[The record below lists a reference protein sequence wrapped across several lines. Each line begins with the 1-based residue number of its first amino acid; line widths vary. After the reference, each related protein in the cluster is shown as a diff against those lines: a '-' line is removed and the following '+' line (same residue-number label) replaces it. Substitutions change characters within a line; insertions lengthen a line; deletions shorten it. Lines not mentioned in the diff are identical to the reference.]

1 MKLRSL
7 IVTSV
12 VVAAGFVSGCASYY
26 KVTEPGENKVYF
38 TDKIDRKDSGAVT
51 FKDAATQKEITL
63 QGSEVEKITKEQ
75 FDTGK
80 AQAAAMPAMP
90 PSTRP

>member
-38 TDKIDRKDSGAVT
+38 TDKIDRKDSGATRRYPVWSRNGAWYRRSVPCVAI
-51 FKDAATQKEITL
+51 DRN
-63 QGSEVEKITKEQ
+63 GCR
-75 FDTGK
+75 
-80 AQAAAMPAMP
+80 PASIP
-90 PSTRP
+90 ASSASQ